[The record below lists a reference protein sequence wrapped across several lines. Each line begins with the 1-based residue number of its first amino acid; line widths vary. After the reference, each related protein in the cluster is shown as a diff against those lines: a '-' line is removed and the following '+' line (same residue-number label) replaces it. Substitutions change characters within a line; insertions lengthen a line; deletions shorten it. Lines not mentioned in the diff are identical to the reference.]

1 MQTFLIASFSLSLD
15 QVSKAAATRS
25 FNEQPLSLGRFVQLK
40 VTRSV
45 ARTRL
50 THVMLIIWPMAAA
63 SILVL
68 MITGPYFDSTIAG
81 VGLGLALGG
90 AAGNLLDRVRS
101 GRITDFI
108 AVGWWPVFNVADIAI
123 VLGLSMAFVPELTVL

>member
-1 MQTFLIASFSLSLD
+1 
-15 QVSKAAATRS
+15 
-25 FNEQPLSLGRFVQLK
+25 
-40 VTRSV
+40 
-45 ARTRL
+45 
-50 THVMLIIWPMAAA
+50 MLIIWPMAAA